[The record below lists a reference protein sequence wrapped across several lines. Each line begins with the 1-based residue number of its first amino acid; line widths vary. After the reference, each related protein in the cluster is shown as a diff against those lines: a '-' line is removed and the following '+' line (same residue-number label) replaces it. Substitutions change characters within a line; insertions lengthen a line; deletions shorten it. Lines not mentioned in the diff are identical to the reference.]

1 VARSPS
7 TGSGKGRGGPGNGQD
22 AAEDARSGSTQVADR
37 SRRAAFDALRRVTGG
52 DAYANLV
59 LPGLLAER
67 GITGRDAAFATELLN
82 GTCRWLGTYD
92 AIIASAS
99 GRALGSLQPAVVD
112 LLRLGTHQLLGMRV
126 GTHAAVSET
135 VDLAGATVGRRVTGL
150 VNAVLRR
157 VAAHDRDDWV
167 DRLGADRDPRDRL
180 ALAYAHP
187 RWVVDAY
194 ADLLP
199 ADELVDALAADNV
212 SPEVALVVRPGL
224 AELDELVAE
233 AGTDEVGRWSPF
245 AVRGA
250 GNPGDLP
257 LVRTGRAGVQD
268 EGSQLVAWGVTR
280 PPAAPGW
287 WLDLSAGPGG
297 KAALLTGLATTAGS
311 RVLAGELAPHR
322 AALVVGATRGY
333 PLDQRP
339 VVVVADATRPPWRD
353 GTFTRVLADVPCT
366 GLGALRRRPEARW
379 RRNPGDV
386 EALHGLQRALLTTA
400 LDAAAPG
407 GLVAYVT
414 CSPHRRETADVV
426 HEVLAGRDDVEVVP
440 FTTVLPELAGPSVGA
455 VAATDGDF
463 LQLWPHRHGT
473 DAMFAAYLR
482 RR

>member
-1 VARSPS
+1 M
-7 TGSGKGRGGPGNGQD
+7 TG
-22 AAEDARSGSTQVADR
+22 E
-37 SRRAAFDALRRVTGG
+37 

-59 LPGLLAER
+59 LPGLLTER
-67 GITGRDAAFATELLN
+67 GIEGRDAAFATELLN

-92 AIIASAS
+92 AVLEAAS
-99 GRALGSLQPAVVD
+99 GRALSTLQPAVVD
-112 LLRLGTHQLLGMRV
+112 LLRLGAHQVLGMRV

-135 VDLAGATVGRRVTGL
+135 VDLAAATVGRRVTGL

-157 VAAHDRDDWV
+157 VAAHDRPGWV
-167 DRLGADRDPRDRL
+167 ARLGADRDPFDRL
-180 ALAYAHP
+180 ALAHAHP

-194 ADLLP
+194 ADLLGE
-199 ADELVDALAADNV
+199 AELVPALAADNV
-212 SPEVALVVRPGL
+212 SPEVSLVVRPGL
-224 AELDELVAE
+224 ADVDELVAE
-233 AGTDEVGRWSPF
+233 AGADGPGRWSPF
-245 AVRGA
+245 AVRGT
-250 GNPGDLP
+250 GNPADLP

-280 PPAAPGW
+280 PSAAPGW

-297 KAALLTGLATTAGS
+297 KAALLTGLAVVDGS
-311 RVLAGELAPHR
+311 RVVAGELAPHR
-322 AALVVGATRGY
+322 AALVAHATRGY

-339 VVVVADATRPPWRD
+339 VVVVADATRPSWRP
-353 GTFTRVLADVPCT
+353 GSFTRVLADVPCT

-379 RRNPGDV
+379 RRDPADV
-386 EALHGLQRALLTTA
+386 EALHPLQRDLLTTA

-426 HEVLAGRDDVEVVP
+426 TETLAARDDADVVP
-440 FTTVLPELAGPSVGA
+440 FTEVLPGLADPALGA
-455 VAATDGDF
+455 AATTDPAF

>member
-1 VARSPS
+1 MAAPRAR
-7 TGSGKGRGGPGNGQD
+7 G
-22 AAEDARSGSTQVADR
+22 ADR
-37 SRRAAFDALRRVTGG
+37 SRRVAFDALRRVTGE

-59 LPGLLAER
+59 LPAMLADR
-67 GITGRDAAFATELLN
+67 GIAGRDSAFATELLN

-92 AIIASAS
+92 AVLEAAS
-99 GRALGSLQPAVVD
+99 GRPLTSLQPAVVD

-135 VDLAGATVGRRVTGL
+135 VDLAAATVGRRVTGL

-157 VAAHDRDDWV
+157 VAAHDRDGWIDQ
-167 DRLGADRDPRDRL
+167 LGARRDPFDRL
-180 ALAYAHP
+180 ALRHAHP
-187 RWVVDAY
+187 RWIVEAY

-199 ADELVDALAADNV
+199 ADELEPALAADNV
-212 SPEVALVVRPGL
+212 SPEVTLVVRPGL
-224 AELDELVAE
+224 VEQEELKAE
-233 AGTDEVGRWSPF
+233 ADGPGYLSPF
-245 AVRGA
+245 SALLK
-250 GNPGDLP
+250 GNPADLA
-257 LVRTGRAGVQD
+257 LVREGRAGAQD
-268 EGSQLVAWGVTR
+268 EGSQLVAWGVTL
-280 PPAAPGW
+280 PSAAPGW

-297 KAALLTGLATTAGS
+297 KAALLTGLAAADGS

-322 AALVVGATRGY
+322 AVLVASATRAY
-333 PLDQRP
+333 PPGSRP
-339 VVVVADATRPPWRD
+339 AVIVADATRPPWLP
-353 GTFTRVLADVPCT
+353 GAFTRVLADVPCT

-379 RRNPGDV
+379 RRDPGDV
-386 EALHGLQRALLTTA
+386 EALHPLQRALLTTA

-426 HEVLAGRDDVEVVP
+426 LETLAVRDDVDLVP
-440 FTTVLPELAGPSVGA
+440 ASQVLPWLPDATTGP
-455 VAATDGDF
+455 DGEF

>member
-1 VARSPS
+1 VPASRKPA
-7 TGSGKGRGGPGNGQD
+7 TGASRG
-22 AAEDARSGSTQVADR
+22 ADR
-37 SRRAAFDALRRVTGG
+37 SRRVAFDALRRVTGE

-59 LPGLLAER
+59 LPQLLSER
-67 GITGRDAAFATELLN
+67 GIVGRDAAFATELLN

-92 AIIASAS
+92 AVLESAS
-99 GRALGSLQPAVVD
+99 GRSLGTLQPAVVD
-112 LLRLGTHQLLGMRV
+112 LLRLGTHQLLAMRV

-135 VDLAGATVGRRVTGL
+135 VDLAAATVGRRVTGL

-157 VAAHDRDDWV
+157 VAAHDRDGWL
-167 DRLGADRDPRDRL
+167 DRLGAGRDPLDRL
-180 ALAYAHP
+180 ALEHAHP

-199 ADELVDALAADNV
+199 ADELVAALAADNV
-212 SPEVALVVRPGL
+212 SPEVSLVVRPGL
-224 AELDELVAE
+224 AEVDELVRE
-233 AGTDEVGRWSPF
+233 AGAEGTGRWSPY
-245 AVRGA
+245 AVRGT

-257 LVRTGRAGVQD
+257 LVREGRAGVQD

-280 PPAAPGW
+280 PAAAPGW

-297 KAALLTGLATTAGS
+297 KAALLTGLAATDGS
-311 RVLAGELAPHR
+311 RLVAGELAPHR
-322 AALVVGATRGY
+322 ATLVVSATRAY
-333 PLDQRP
+333 PADLRP
-339 VVVVADATRPPWRD
+339 VVVVADATRPSWRP
-353 GTFTRVLADVPCT
+353 GAFTRVLADVPCT

-379 RRNPGDV
+379 RRDPADV
-386 EALHGLQRALLTTA
+386 EALHPLQRALLETA

-426 HEVLAGRDDVEVVP
+426 TETLAGRDDVDVVP
-440 FTTVLPELAGPSVGA
+440 FAEVLPELGGA
-455 VAATDGDF
+455 STGAAASTNEDF

>member
-1 VARSPS
+1 MAAPKQRASSP
-7 TGSGKGRGGPGNGQD
+7 TRG
-22 AAEDARSGSTQVADR
+22 ADR
-37 SRRAAFDALRRVTGG
+37 SRRVAFDALRRVTGE

-67 GITGRDAAFATELLN
+67 GIDGRDAAFATELLN

-92 AIIASAS
+92 AILEAAS
-99 GRALGSLQPAVVD
+99 GRALGTLQPAVVD
-112 LLRLGTHQLLGMRV
+112 LLRLGAHQVLGMRV

-157 VAAHDRDDWV
+157 VAAHDLASWV
-167 DRLGADRDPRDRL
+167 ERLGADRDPLDRL
-180 ALAYAHP
+180 ALAHAHP
-187 RWVVDAY
+187 RWVVEAY

-199 ADELVDALAADNV
+199 DDEILPALAADNV
-212 SPEVALVVRPGL
+212 SPEVSLVVRPGL
-224 AELDELVAE
+224 ARLDELVAE
-233 AGTDEVGRWSPF
+233 AGADGPGRWSPF
-245 AVRGA
+245 AVRGT
-250 GNPGDLP
+250 GNPADLP

-280 PPAAPGW
+280 PPAASGW

-297 KAALLTGLATTAGS
+297 KAALLTGLAAADGS
-311 RVLAGELAPHR
+311 RVVAGELAPHR
-322 AALVVGATRGY
+322 AALVVSATRGY

-339 VVVVADATRPPWRD
+339 VVVVADATRPSWRP
-353 GTFTRVLADVPCT
+353 GSFTRVLADVPCT

-379 RRNPGDV
+379 RRDPADV
-386 EALHGLQRALLTTA
+386 EALHPLQTALLSTA

-426 HEVLAGRDDVEVVP
+426 TETLAGRDDVDVVP
-440 FTTVLPELAGPSVGA
+440 FAEVLPELAGPAVGA
-455 VAATDGDF
+455 AASTDGAF

>member
-1 VARSPS
+1 M
-7 TGSGKGRGGPGNGQD
+7 
-22 AAEDARSGSTQVADR
+22 RSGSGNVRADR
-37 SRRAAFDALRRVTGG
+37 SRRVAFDALRKVTGE

-59 LPGLLAER
+59 LPGLLTER

-92 AIIASAS
+92 AILAAAS
-99 GRALGSLQPAVVD
+99 GRSLTTLQPAVVD

-150 VNAVLRR
+150 VNAVLRK
-157 VAAHDRDDWV
+157 VAAHDREDWV
-167 DRLGADRDPRDRL
+167 DRLGADRDSFDRL
-180 ALAYAHP
+180 ALAHAHP
-187 RWVVDAY
+187 RWVVEAY

-199 ADELVDALAADNV
+199 SDELVDALAADNV
-212 SPEVALVVRPGL
+212 SPEVSLVVRPGL
-224 AELDELVAE
+224 AEVAELAAE
-233 AGTDEVGRWSPF
+233 AGGAEAGRWSPF
-245 AVRGA
+245 AVRGPG
-250 GNPGDLP
+250 GNPADLP

-268 EGSQLVAWGVTR
+268 EGSQLVAWGATR
-280 PPAAPGW
+280 PSAAPGW

-297 KAALLTGLATTAGS
+297 KAALLTGLAVAAGS
-311 RVLAGELAPHR
+311 HVLAAELAPHR
-322 AALVVGATRGY
+322 AVLVESATRAY
-333 PLDQRP
+333 PLEQRP
-339 VVVVADATRPPWRD
+339 VVVVADATRPSWRA

-379 RRNPGDV
+379 RRSPADV
-386 EALHGLQRALLTTA
+386 EALHALQRALLTTA
-400 LDAAAPG
+400 FDAATPG

-426 HEVLAGRDDVEVVP
+426 HETLAERDDVDVVP
-440 FTTVLPELAGPSVGA
+440 FTEVLPELADPSLGA
-455 VAATDGDF
+455 AAATDGDF